1 MKSVPQMTLAK
12 ALQNLVAHICLVH
25 ASKWRSF
32 GPIRNNSPKMVPSNP
47 NCQLPDELLLPRLIH
62 TFFFFLHLDVVDKTG
77 RFCADWWNWC
87 QRGGAWNLFRNF
99 KLVED
104 FLRILFRFIKQCRHD
119 DDNIA
124 GHLLLRLGLVWTNH
138 LIGLR
143 QVRASEL
150 ADSGRLKPKR
160 ADNFRRESLRYGRA
174 LFWRSYTWK

>member
-1 MKSVPQMTLAK
+1 M
-12 ALQNLVAHICLVH
+12 ALIRANSQQFTQNGAFKPKLPTSWWIAVATAYSH
-25 ASKWRSF
+25 
-32 GPIRNNSPKMVPSNP
+32 
-47 NCQLPDELLLPRLIH
+47 
-62 TFFFFLHLDVVDKTG
+62 FFFFLHLDVVDKTG